1 MTYTA
6 TTSAR
11 INQRNAVL
19 SGFLGWTLDAF
30 DFFVLIFVV
39 PAVAKDFGHSI
50 PSIALTITASLTMR
64 PVGAFVFG
72 VLADRYGRRR
82 LLMANIVFYS
92 LMEVLS
98 GVAPTYTTFF
108 ICRMLY
114 GIGMG
119 GTWGVGASLAM
130 ESVPLKWRG
139 FVSGLLQEGY
149 ATGNILAA
157 ICYYT
162 VFPHWG
168 WRPMFFIGGIPA
180 ALTLLICSKVS
191 ETKTWQRSR
200 TDWHSYRRTISKNW
214 RLFFYLVVLMAM
226 MNFMSHGTQDMYPTF
241 LQRQRHFSVND
252 TALVTI
258 ISMIGAI
265 CGGITFGLFS
275 DKWGRR
281 RAMITAATCG
291 ILTIPLW
298 VFAPNLR
305 LIMVGA
311 LAMQFMV
318 QGAWGVIPAY
328 ITELSPGQLRAFFP
342 GFAYQLGVLIASSV
356 GYIEAVLG
364 EHFRYATSMGVFAA
378 IVLTVGALVIYIG
391 PEAKRVSFANEEP
404 LMRCG
409 LVVKESAPLGCS
421 LGLDDDTAAGTSAEN
436 GGTCP

>member
-1 MTYTA
+1 MSYTSK
-6 TTSAR
+6 TSHGV
-11 INQRNAVL
+11 NQRNAVL

-92 LMEVLS
+92 LMEVSS
-98 GVAPTYTTFF
+98 GAAPTYTTFF
-108 ICRMLY
+108 IFRMLY

-157 ICYYT
+157 ICYYA

-168 WRPMFFIGGIPA
+168 WRPMFFIGAIPA
-180 ALTLLICSKVS
+180 VLTLLICSKVL
-191 ETKTWQRSR
+191 ETKTWESSR
-200 TDWHSYRRTISKNW
+200 NDWHTYRRTISKNW
-214 RLFFYLVVLMAM
+214 RLFFYLVALMAM

-252 TALVTI
+252 TVLVTI

-265 CGGITFGLFS
+265 CGGVTFGLFS

-281 RAMITAATCG
+281 RAMITATALGT
-291 ILTIPLW
+291 LTIPLW
-298 VFAPNLR
+298 VFAPSLG

-311 LAMQFMV
+311 FAMQFMV
-318 QGAWGVIPAY
+318 QGAWGVIPAH

-356 GYIEAVLG
+356 SYIEALLG
-364 EHFRYATSMGVFAA
+364 EHFQYATAMGVFAA
-378 IVLTVGALVIYIG
+378 LVLMVGALVIYIG
-391 PEAKRVSFANEEP
+391 PEAKGVSFASD
-404 LMRCG
+404 
-409 LVVKESAPLGCS
+409 ESPMG
-421 LGLDDDTAAGTSAEN
+421 AGWV
-436 GGTCP
+436 

>member
-1 MTYTA
+1 MSHPVTA
-6 TTSAR
+6 NGRA
-11 INQRNAVL
+11 NQRNAVL

-39 PAVAKDFGHSI
+39 PAVAKDFGRSV
-50 PSIALTITASLTMR
+50 PAIALTITASLAMR
-64 PVGAFVFG
+64 PVGALVFG
-72 VLADRYGRRR
+72 VLADRYGRRG

-92 LMEVLS
+92 LMEILS
-98 GVAPTYTTFF
+98 GLAPSYAVFF
-108 ICRMLY
+108 VFRMLY
-114 GIGMG
+114 GVGMG

-130 ESVPLKWRG
+130 ESVSLKWRG
-139 FVSGLLQEGY
+139 LVSGLLQEGY

-168 WRPMFFIGGIPA
+168 WRPMFFIGALPA
-180 ALTLLICSKVS
+180 VLTLVICSKVS
-191 ETKTWQRSR
+191 ETEAWQSSR
-200 TDWHSYRRTISKNW
+200 TDWNSYKGAIAKNW
-214 RLFFYLVVLMAM
+214 RLFFYLVGLMAM

-265 CGGITFGLFS
+265 CGGVTFGRSS

-281 RAMITAATCG
+281 QAMITAAVLGT
-291 ILTIPLW
+291 LTIPLW
-298 VFAPNLR
+298 VFAPNLK

-311 LAMQFMV
+311 FAMQFMV
-318 QGAWGVIPAY
+318 QGAWGVIPAH

-364 EHFRYATSMGVFAA
+364 EHFKYASSMGILAA
-378 IVLTVGALVIYIG
+378 TVLSVGALVIYLG
-391 PEAKRVSFANEEP
+391 PEAKGVSFVGAETLTSDILKNEQVSGSGSR
-404 LMRCG
+404 LI
-409 LVVKESAPLGCS
+409 SARDGP
-421 LGLDDDTAAGTSAEN
+421 TT
-436 GGTCP
+436 